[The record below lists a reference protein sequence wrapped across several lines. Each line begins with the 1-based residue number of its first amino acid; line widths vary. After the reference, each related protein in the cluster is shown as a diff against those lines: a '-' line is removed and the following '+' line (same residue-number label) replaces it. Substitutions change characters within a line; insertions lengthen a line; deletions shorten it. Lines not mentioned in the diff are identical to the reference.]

1 MSLPE
6 EYNGDIMEKSGQR
19 GIAILVLMVMVLAV
33 PEGAFAYSSGK
44 TGSSATGCGGG
55 SCHGSTNTVTP
66 TLTTGIP
73 NSGYTP
79 GAVYSLTIAGSGGVS
94 GTKGGF
100 NLDASSGI
108 FSNPGT
114 NTQIVGGEVTHSNSN
129 ARTWTVDWTAPS
141 SGAGDVTFLLAVN
154 FANGNGGASGD
165 SWGTDSWTISEFT
178 SSTPSLGLN
187 QPGSQRN
194 SVFTHSVFELNSGSP
209 TIILDN
215 GTRVSFS
222 SGTGGGQPVYTN
234 DDVVSLA
241 GNCALLDNYS
251 LRCTGPNNYGQLGL
265 GSFSQSNGTVD
276 FGNHQ
281 PAAISNGNNH
291 NCAILT
297 DGLVKC
303 WGRNNLGQLGDGSNS
318 NRNAPVSV
326 NLGTNTTAVAI
337 SAGTDYTC
345 AITNSGAIKCWGFN
359 GYGNLGDGTTNDS
372 NIPIEVNHSTG
383 MRAVAISTPGFGVC
397 ALFENGSIYCWGHSY
412 TSSTL
417 DGAVTDGSVHID
429 IPTGRTVEAIDGI
442 SSHMCAIL
450 DNGSINC
457 WGVNT
462 YGQWGDGTC
471 SSVIA
476 SSGCTG
482 ENSNTPVYTS
492 LSSGRTAIAISAGT
506 DSTCAILDDYSVQ
519 CWGRQAGEFNG
530 TTDDLLTPH
539 TMDFTSGT
547 DIAYSDQDM
556 DGDGV
561 VNILDT
567 HMAGDDDGDG
577 VSGASDPYPNN
588 PTRWMNCDSGN
599 WGRLTCSPAEPG
611 HFAITGDLYH
621 NPCQVGTYQPGSG
634 YDLCYDSSAGNYV
647 STTQATSQTQ
657 CSQGMYQEQLGQT
670 SCVNSAAGNYSNQ
683 NFGDAGSYNSSAF
696 NISANSALYNGTIH
710 STSDLQDLF
719 MMSVP
724 RDSGVS
730 VGLTSPSGADFD
742 LAIYDEN
749 LNLLNS
755 SYTTAY
761 DETSTNNTN
770 FSSDSMLYILVSPW
784 NGTGQYQLQVWLFSS
799 IDGTVVGDPNLS
811 IEVELGVTDYQCT
824 LGNFQPNTGQSAC
837 LDADPGFFVNT
848 TGSTTQSPCTPGS
861 FQSAPGQTYCIQAT
875 LGHYVDVYA
884 AIDQIA
890 ASPGHFVN
898 TTGAT
903 NQVACSIGTYQPGL
917 AQTTCLDADAGHF
930 VATTGSS
937 SQTECD
943 YGTYQPNTGQSSCI
957 DASAGYYVPNT
968 ASTNQTA
975 CQVGGYQP
983 STGQSHCLPA
993 DPGHFVNTIA
1003 ATSQTPCDIGSFQ
1016 PLFGSDRCNS
1026 ADPGYYVPSTGST
1039 NQTACDLGTFQPNS
1053 GASGCIESPSGHYV
1067 DTSAAISPTPCPS
1080 GTYNPSL
1087 GSSSSDDCMDAD
1099 SGYAVPDPGSSYQT
1113 PCTPG
1118 HYQPSSGQTYCIA
1131 ADAGH
1136 FVSSSGA
1143 ISQTPCS
1150 PGTYTANTSQS
1161 ACTVASPGHYVSAP
1175 GSTYQ
1180 EACSIG
1186 TYNSQSAS
1194 ISASDCL
1201 PAEAGYYVPMAGA
1214 ADQIPCSVGTYQPS
1228 IGQSTCILADPG
1240 HYVPETNY
1248 QSQLECQLGS
1258 FQQYSGSSSCTLAE
1272 PGNYVDSFASDTQKQ
1287 CPPTT
1292 YNPETGSDNRDD
1304 CMDVDP
1310 GHYASEWGTPEQIE
1324 CDLGTYQPNSAQST
1338 CLESDPGYFVSS
1350 PASTSQSAC
1359 PAGTYNPS
1367 QSSGSAADCMPA
1379 NPGYFVEKQASASQT
1394 ACSPGT
1400 YQELPGQLSC
1410 NNASPGY
1417 YVSTEGQPEQTPAP
1431 LDTYVTGSANTGY
1444 ENCPANH
1451 ITLQVGAINSED
1463 CYLDTDGDRIQD
1475 ASDPD
1480 DDNDGVI
1487 DGMDM
1492 CPLGLMGW
1500 SSSPGSDFDGDGCK
1514 DSEEDADDDNDG
1526 FPDESDALPLNQ
1538 AEWSDSDMDGIGD
1551 NADTDDDN
1559 DGLSDSDEDAEGTN
1573 PKDSDTDD
1581 DGFNDGVDTFPLNPK
1596 EWADS
1601 DGDGYGDN
1609 EDAFPNDASKHL
1621 EEDIL
1626 AKYGLVIALAVGMLV
1641 VGLGGWMVMR
1651 RKSDSEETTPALEQ
1665 THSVMVPQQEVATET
1680 PTQEPA
1686 IKPAPQIEPEMDTSQ
1701 FLEELELDLQRP
1713 NPPPDAKLNEQGQLV
1728 WIDDSGTVYSQNP
1741 DGSMMTF
1748 DVTSGDWKPLD

>member
-1 MSLPE
+1 
-6 EYNGDIMEKSGQR
+6 MEKPGQR
-19 GIAILVLMVMVLAV
+19 VIAILMLMVMVLAV

-44 TGSSATGCGGG
+44 TDSSTTGCGGG

-73 NSGYTP
+73 SSGYTP
-79 GAVYSLTIAGSGGVS
+79 GTVYSLTIGGSGGVS

-100 NLDASSGI
+100 NLDASSGT

-114 NTQIVGGEVTHSNSN
+114 NAQILSGEVTHSNSN
-129 ARTWTVDWTAPS
+129 SRTWTVDWTAPS
-141 SGAGDVTFLLAVN
+141 TGTGDITFLLAVN

-165 SWGTDSWTISEFT
+165 SWGTDSWTVSEFT
-178 SSTPSLGLN
+178 SSTPSLPFN
-187 QPGSQRN
+187 QPGSQRD

-209 TIILDN
+209 TIVLNN
-215 GTRVSFS
+215 GTRVTFS
-222 SGTGGGQPVYTN
+222 TGTGGGQPVYTN

-241 GNCALLDNYS
+241 GNCALLDNYT

-265 GSFSQSNGTVD
+265 GSFSVSNGTVD
-276 FGNHQ
+276 FGSHQ

-297 DGLVKC
+297 DGSVNC
-303 WGRNNLGQLGDGSNS
+303 WGRNNLGQLGDGTNS

-326 NLGTNTTAVAI
+326 NLGTNTTALAI
-337 SAGTDYTC
+337 SAGTDFTC
-345 AITNSGAIKCWGFN
+345 AITNSGAVKCWGFN
-359 GYGNLGDGTTNDS
+359 GYGNLGDGSTNDS
-372 NIPIEVNHSTG
+372 NTPVEVNHLTG
-383 MRAVAISTPGFGVC
+383 MRAVAISTPGYSVC
-397 ALFENGSIYCWGHSY
+397 ALFENGSIYCWGHTY
-412 TSSTL
+412 TASAL
-417 DGAVTDGSVHID
+417 NGPVANGSVQID
-429 IPTGRTVEAIDGI
+429 IPTGRTAEAIDGI
-442 SSHMCAIL
+442 SSHICAIL

-492 LSSGRTAIAISAGT
+492 LNSGRTAIAISAGT

-519 CWGRQAGEFNG
+519 CWGRQSGEFDG
-530 TTDDLLTPH
+530 TTDDLLVPH
-539 TMDFTSGT
+539 TMNFTSGT
-547 DIAYSDQDM
+547 QVAYSDQDM

-577 VSGASDPYPNN
+577 VSGADDPYPNN
-588 PTRWMNCDSGN
+588 PTRLMDCDPGY
-599 WGRLTCSPAEPG
+599 WGRLSCSPAEPG
-611 HFAITGDLYH
+611 HYAATGDLYH
-621 NPCQVGTYQPGSG
+621 RPCIVGTYQPSSG
-634 YDLCYDSSAGNYV
+634 YDLCYESSAGNYV
-647 STTQATSQTQ
+647 SVVQATSQTL
-657 CSQGMYQEQLGQT
+657 CSSGMFQEQVGQI

-696 NISANSALYNGTIH
+696 NISANSALYNGTIQ
-710 STSDLQDLF
+710 SNGDFQD
-719 MMSVP
+719 MYVMNVP

-742 LAIYDEN
+742 LAIYDES

-770 FSSDSMLYILVSPW
+770 FSSDSKLYILVSPW
-784 NGTGQYQLQVWLFSS
+784 NGTGQYQLQVWLFST
-799 IDGTVVGDPNLS
+799 IDGSVVGDPNMS

-824 LGNFQPNTGQSAC
+824 PGNYQPNTGQSSC
-837 LDADPGFFVNT
+837 IDASPGHFVDT
-848 TGSTTQSPCTPGS
+848 TGSTTQSPCTPGN

-875 LGHYVDVYA
+875 PGHYVDIYA
-884 AIDQIA
+884 APDQTA
-890 ASPGHFVN
+890 TSPGHYVN

-903 NQVACSIGTYQPGL
+903 GQEACAVGTYQPGI
-917 AQTTCLDADAGHF
+917 AQTACLDADAGHF
-930 VATTGSS
+930 VNTTGSA
-937 SQTECD
+937 SQTECY
-943 YGTYQPNTGQSSCI
+943 YGTYQPNTGQASCI
-957 DASAGYYVPNT
+957 EASAGYYVSIT
-968 ASTNQTA
+968 AATNQTA
-975 CQVGGYQP
+975 CQIGGYQP
-983 STGQSHCLPA
+983 STGQFSCLPA
-993 DPGHFVNTIA
+993 DPGHYVNTIA
-1003 ATSQTPCDIGSFQ
+1003 ATSQTPCDFGSFQ
-1016 PLFGSDRCNS
+1016 PLFGSDRCNT
-1026 ADPGYYVPSTGST
+1026 AAPGHYVPNTGSA

-1053 GASGCIESPSGHYV
+1053 GASACIDSPPGHFV
-1067 DTSAAISPTPCPS
+1067 NTSAATSPTPCSS

-1087 GSSSSDDCMDAD
+1087 GSSSADDCMDSD
-1099 SGYAVPDPGSSYQT
+1099 PGYTVPDPGSSYQT

-1118 HYQPSSGQTYCIA
+1118 HYQPASGQTSCLE
-1131 ADAGH
+1131 ADAGY

-1143 ISQTPCS
+1143 YSQTPCL

-1161 ACTVASPGHYVSAP
+1161 ACTQASPGHYVGAP

-1180 EACSIG
+1180 DACSIG
-1186 TYNSQSAS
+1186 TYNSQSGS

-1201 PAEAGYYVPMAGA
+1201 PADAGSYVPMAGA
-1214 ADQIPCSVGTYQPS
+1214 ANQIPCAEGTYQPS
-1228 IGQSTCILADPG
+1228 IGQSSCILADPG
-1240 HYVPETNY
+1240 HYVPGTNY
-1248 QSQLECQLGS
+1248 HTQIECQLGS

-1272 PGNYVDSFASDTQKQ
+1272 PGNYVDSIASDTQKQ

-1292 YNPETGSDNRDD
+1292 YNPASGSDDRDD
-1304 CMDVDP
+1304 CIDVDS

-1324 CDLGTYQPNSAQST
+1324 CTLGTYQPNSAQST
-1338 CLESDPGYFVSS
+1338 CLEADPGYFVSS

-1367 QSSGSAADCMPA
+1367 QSSGTAADCMPA
-1379 NPGYFVEKQASASQT
+1379 DPGYFVDKQASPAQT

-1400 YQELPGQLSC
+1400 YQDSPGQLSC
-1410 NNASPGY
+1410 NDASPGN
-1417 YVSTEGQPEQTPAP
+1417 YVSSEGQSEQTPAP
-1431 LDTYVTGSANTGY
+1431 LDSFVTGSASTGY
-1444 ENCPANH
+1444 EDCPENH
-1451 ITLQVGAINSED
+1451 ITLQEGAISRDD

-1480 DDNDGVI
+1480 DDNGGVN

-1500 SSSPGSDFDGDGCK
+1500 ASSIGSDFDGDGCK
-1514 DSEEDADDDNDG
+1514 DTEEDADDYNDG
-1526 FPDESDALPLNQ
+1526 FPDDNDALPLNQ
-1538 AEWSDSDMDGIGD
+1538 AEWADSDMDGIGD

-1559 DGLSDSDEDAEGTN
+1559 DGLSDSDEDAVGTD

-1581 DGFNDGVDTFPLNPK
+1581 DGFNDGIDTFPLNPT

-1609 EDAFPNDASKHL
+1609 EDAFPNDSSKYL
-1621 EEDIL
+1621 EEDIF

-1641 VGLGGWMVMR
+1641 MGLGGWMVMR
-1651 RKSDSEETTPALEQ
+1651 RRGDSESIPASEQ
-1665 THSVMVPQQEVATET
+1665 TQSVVIPQD
-1680 PTQEPA
+1680 EPPVEEPSIA
-1686 IKPAPQIEPEMDTSQ
+1686 PAPQFEPEMDTSQ
-1701 FLEELELDLQRP
+1701 FLEELESDLQRP

-1728 WIDDSGTVYSQNP
+1728 WIDDSGTVYAQNP
-1741 DGSMMTF
+1741 DGSILTF
-1748 DVTSGDWKPLD
+1748 DVSTGSWVPLE

>member
-1 MSLPE
+1 
-6 EYNGDIMEKSGQR
+6 MEKPGQR
-19 GIAILVLMVMVLAV
+19 VIAILMLMVMVLAV

-44 TGSSATGCGGG
+44 TDSSTTGCGGG

-73 NSGYTP
+73 SSGYTP
-79 GAVYSLTIAGSGGVS
+79 GTVYSLTIGGSGGVS

-100 NLDASSGI
+100 NLDASSGT

-114 NTQIVGGEVTHSNSN
+114 NAQILSGEVTHSNSN
-129 ARTWTVDWTAPS
+129 SRTWTVDWTAPS
-141 SGAGDVTFLLAVN
+141 TGTGDITFLLAVN

-165 SWGTDSWTISEFT
+165 SWGTDSWTVSEFT
-178 SSTPSLGLN
+178 SSTPSLPFN
-187 QPGSQRN
+187 QPGSQRD

-209 TIILDN
+209 TIVLNN
-215 GTRVSFS
+215 GTRVTFS
-222 SGTGGGQPVYTN
+222 TGTGGGQPVYTN

-241 GNCALLDNYS
+241 GNCALLDNYT

-265 GSFSQSNGTVD
+265 GSFSVSNGTVD
-276 FGNHQ
+276 FGSHQ

-297 DGLVKC
+297 DGSVNC
-303 WGRNNLGQLGDGSNS
+303 WGRNNLGQLGDGTNS

-326 NLGTNTTAVAI
+326 NLGTNTTALAI
-337 SAGTDYTC
+337 SAGTDFTC
-345 AITNSGAIKCWGFN
+345 AITNSGAVKCWGFN
-359 GYGNLGDGTTNDS
+359 GYGNLGDGSTNDS
-372 NIPIEVNHSTG
+372 NTPVEVNHLTG
-383 MRAVAISTPGFGVC
+383 MRAVAISTPGYSVC
-397 ALFENGSIYCWGHSY
+397 ALFENGSIYCWGHTY
-412 TSSTL
+412 TASAL
-417 DGAVTDGSVHID
+417 NGPVTNGSVQID
-429 IPTGRTVEAIDGI
+429 IPTGRTAEAIDGI
-442 SSHMCAIL
+442 SSHICAIL

-492 LSSGRTAIAISAGT
+492 LNSGRTAIAISAGT

-519 CWGRQAGEFNG
+519 CWGRQSGEFDG
-530 TTDDLLTPH
+530 TTDDLLVPH
-539 TMDFTSGT
+539 TMNFTSGT
-547 DIAYSDQDM
+547 QVAYSDQDM

-577 VSGASDPYPNN
+577 VSGADDPYPNN
-588 PTRWMNCDSGN
+588 PTRWMDCDPGY
-599 WGRLTCSPAEPG
+599 WGRLSCSPAEPG
-611 HFAITGDLYH
+611 HYAATGDLYH
-621 NPCQVGTYQPGSG
+621 RPCIVGTYQPSSG
-634 YDLCYDSSAGNYV
+634 YDLCYESSAGNYV
-647 STTQATSQTQ
+647 SVVQATSQTL
-657 CSQGMYQEQLGQT
+657 CSSGMFQEQVGQI

-696 NISANSALYNGTIH
+696 NISANSALYNGTIQ
-710 STSDLQDLF
+710 SNGDFQD
-719 MMSVP
+719 MYVMNVP

-742 LAIYDEN
+742 LAIYDES

-770 FSSDSMLYILVSPW
+770 FSSDSKLYILVSPW
-784 NGTGQYQLQVWLFSS
+784 NGTGQYQLQVWLFST
-799 IDGTVVGDPNLS
+799 IDGSVVGDPNMS

-824 LGNFQPNTGQSAC
+824 PGNYQPNTGQSSC
-837 LDADPGFFVNT
+837 IDASPGHFVDT
-848 TGSTTQSPCTPGS
+848 TGSTTQSPCTPGN

-875 LGHYVDVYA
+875 PGHYVDIYA
-884 AIDQIA
+884 APEQTA
-890 ASPGHFVN
+890 ASPGHYVN

-903 NQVACSIGTYQPGL
+903 GQEACAAGTYQPGI
-917 AQTTCLDADAGHF
+917 AQTACLDADAGHF
-930 VATTGSS
+930 VNTTGSA
-937 SQTECD
+937 SQTECY
-943 YGTYQPNTGQSSCI
+943 YGTYQPNTGQASCI
-957 DASAGYYVPNT
+957 EASAGYYVSIT
-968 ASTNQTA
+968 AATNQTA
-975 CQVGGYQP
+975 CQIGGYQP
-983 STGQSHCLPA
+983 STGQFSCLPA
-993 DPGHFVNTIA
+993 DPGHYVNTIA
-1003 ATSQTPCDIGSFQ
+1003 ATSQTPCDFGSFQ
-1016 PLFGSDRCNS
+1016 PLFGSDRCNA
-1026 ADPGYYVPSTGST
+1026 ADPGHYVPNTGSA

-1053 GASGCIESPSGHYV
+1053 GASACIDSPAGHFV
-1067 DTSAAISPTPCPS
+1067 NTSAATSPTPCSS
-1080 GTYNPSL
+1080 GTYNPSM
-1087 GSSSSDDCMDAD
+1087 GSSSADDCTDAD
-1099 SGYAVPDPGSSYQT
+1099 PGYAVPDPGSSYQT

-1118 HYQPSSGQTYCIA
+1118 HYQPASGQTSCLE
-1131 ADAGH
+1131 ADAGY

-1143 ISQTPCS
+1143 YSQTPCS

-1161 ACTVASPGHYVSAP
+1161 ACTQASPGHYVGAP

-1180 EACSIG
+1180 DACSIG
-1186 TYNSQSAS
+1186 TYNSQSGS

-1201 PAEAGYYVPMAGA
+1201 PADAGSYVPMAGA
-1214 ADQIPCSVGTYQPS
+1214 ANQIPCAEGTYQPS
-1228 IGQSTCILADPG
+1228 IGQSSCILADPG
-1240 HYVPETNY
+1240 HYVPGTNY
-1248 QSQLECQLGS
+1248 HTQIECQLGS

-1272 PGNYVDSFASDTQKQ
+1272 PGNYVDSIASDTQKQ

-1292 YNPETGSDNRDD
+1292 YNPASGSDDRDD
-1304 CMDVDP
+1304 CIDVDS

-1324 CDLGTYQPNSAQST
+1324 CTLGTYQPNSAQST
-1338 CLESDPGYFVSS
+1338 CLEADPGYFVSS

-1367 QSSGSAADCMPA
+1367 QSSGTAADCMPA
-1379 NPGYFVEKQASASQT
+1379 DPGYFVDKQASPAQT

-1400 YQELPGQLSC
+1400 YQDSPGQLSC
-1410 NNASPGY
+1410 NDASPGN
-1417 YVSTEGQPEQTPAP
+1417 YVSSEGQSAQTPAP
-1431 LDTYVTGSANTGY
+1431 LDSFVTGSASTGY
-1444 ENCPANH
+1444 EDCPENH
-1451 ITLQVGAINSED
+1451 ITLQEGAISRDD

-1480 DDNDGVI
+1480 DDNDGVN

-1500 SSSPGSDFDGDGCK
+1500 SSSIGSDFDGDGCK
-1514 DSEEDADDDNDG
+1514 DTEEDADDDNDG
-1526 FPDESDALPLNQ
+1526 FPDDNDALPLNQ
-1538 AEWSDSDMDGIGD
+1538 AEWADSDMDGIGD

-1559 DGLSDSDEDAEGTN
+1559 DGLSDSDEDAVGTD

-1581 DGFNDGVDTFPLNPK
+1581 DGFNDGIDTFPLNPT

-1609 EDAFPNDASKHL
+1609 EDAFPNDSSKYL
-1621 EEDIL
+1621 EEDIF

-1641 VGLGGWMVMR
+1641 MGLGGWMVMR
-1651 RKSDSEETTPALEQ
+1651 RRGDSESIPASEQ
-1665 THSVMVPQQEVATET
+1665 TQSVVIPQD
-1680 PTQEPA
+1680 EPPVEEPSIA
-1686 IKPAPQIEPEMDTSQ
+1686 PAPQFEPEMDTSQ
-1701 FLEELELDLQRP
+1701 FLEELESDLQRP

-1728 WIDDSGTVYSQNP
+1728 WIDDSGTVYAQNP
-1741 DGSMMTF
+1741 DGSILTF
-1748 DVTSGDWKPLD
+1748 DVSTGSWVPLE

>member
-1 MSLPE
+1 
-6 EYNGDIMEKSGQR
+6 MEKPGQR
-19 GIAILVLMVMVLAV
+19 VIAILMLMVMVLAV

-44 TGSSATGCGGG
+44 TDSSTTGCGGG

-73 NSGYTP
+73 SSGYTP
-79 GAVYSLTIAGSGGVS
+79 GTVYSLTIGGSGGVS

-100 NLDASSGI
+100 NLDASSGT

-114 NTQIVGGEVTHSNSN
+114 NAQILSGEVTHSNSN
-129 ARTWTVDWTAPS
+129 SRTWTVDWTAPS
-141 SGAGDVTFLLAVN
+141 TGTGDITFLLAVN

-165 SWGTDSWTISEFT
+165 SWGTDSWTVSEFT
-178 SSTPSLGLN
+178 SSTPSLPFN
-187 QPGSQRN
+187 QPGSQRD

-209 TIILDN
+209 TIVLNN
-215 GTRVSFS
+215 GTRVTFS
-222 SGTGGGQPVYTN
+222 TGTGGGQPVYTN

-241 GNCALLDNYS
+241 GNCALLDNYT

-265 GSFSQSNGTVD
+265 GSFSVSNGTVD
-276 FGNHQ
+276 FGSHQ

-297 DGLVKC
+297 DGSVNC
-303 WGRNNLGQLGDGSNS
+303 WGRNNLGQLGDGTNS

-326 NLGTNTTAVAI
+326 NLGTNTTALAI
-337 SAGTDYTC
+337 SAGTDFTC
-345 AITNSGAIKCWGFN
+345 AITNSGAVKCWGFN
-359 GYGNLGDGTTNDS
+359 GYGNLGDGSTNDS
-372 NIPIEVNHSTG
+372 NTPVEVNHLTG
-383 MRAVAISTPGFGVC
+383 MRAVAISTPGYSVC
-397 ALFENGSIYCWGHSY
+397 ALFENGSIYCWGHTY
-412 TSSTL
+412 TASAL
-417 DGAVTDGSVHID
+417 NGPVTNGSVQID
-429 IPTGRTVEAIDGI
+429 IPTGRTAEAIDGI
-442 SSHMCAIL
+442 SSHICAIL

-492 LSSGRTAIAISAGT
+492 LNSGRTAIAISAGT

-519 CWGRQAGEFNG
+519 CWGRQSGEFDG
-530 TTDDLLTPH
+530 TTDDLLVPH
-539 TMDFTSGT
+539 TMNFTSGT
-547 DIAYSDQDM
+547 QVAYSDQDM

-567 HMAGDDDGDG
+567 HMAGVDDGDG
-577 VSGASDPYPNN
+577 VPGADDPYPNN
-588 PTRWMNCDSGN
+588 PTRWMDCDPGY
-599 WGRLTCSPAEPG
+599 WGRLSCSPAEPG
-611 HFAITGDLYH
+611 HYAATGDLYH
-621 NPCQVGTYQPGSG
+621 RPCIVGTYQPSSG
-634 YDLCYDSSAGNYV
+634 YDLCYESSAGNYV
-647 STTQATSQTQ
+647 SVVQATSQTL
-657 CSQGMYQEQLGQT
+657 CSSGMFQEQVGQI

-696 NISANSALYNGTIH
+696 NISANSALYNGTIQ
-710 STSDLQDLF
+710 SNGDFQD
-719 MMSVP
+719 MYVMNVP

-742 LAIYDEN
+742 LAIYDES

-770 FSSDSMLYILVSPW
+770 FSSDSKLYILVSPW
-784 NGTGQYQLQVWLFSS
+784 NGTGQYQLQVWLFST
-799 IDGTVVGDPNLS
+799 IDGSVVGDPNMS

-824 LGNFQPNTGQSAC
+824 PGNYQPNTGQSSC
-837 LDADPGFFVNT
+837 IDASPGHFVDT
-848 TGSTTQSPCTPGS
+848 TGSTTQSPCTPGN

-875 LGHYVDVYA
+875 PGHYVDIYA
-884 AIDQIA
+884 APEQTA
-890 ASPGHFVN
+890 ASPGHYVN

-903 NQVACSIGTYQPGL
+903 GQEACAAGTYQPGI
-917 AQTTCLDADAGHF
+917 AQTACLDADAGHF
-930 VATTGSS
+930 VNTTGSA
-937 SQTECD
+937 SQTECY
-943 YGTYQPNTGQSSCI
+943 YGTYQPNTGQASCI
-957 DASAGYYVPNT
+957 DASAGYYVSIT
-968 ASTNQTA
+968 AATNQTA
-975 CQVGGYQP
+975 CQIGGYQP
-983 STGQSHCLPA
+983 STGQFSCLPA
-993 DPGHFVNTIA
+993 DPGHYVNTIA
-1003 ATSQTPCDIGSFQ
+1003 ATSQTPCDFGSFQ
-1016 PLFGSDRCNS
+1016 PLFGSDRCNA
-1026 ADPGYYVPSTGST
+1026 ADPGHYVPNTGSA

-1053 GASGCIESPSGHYV
+1053 GASACIDSPAGHFV
-1067 DTSAAISPTPCPS
+1067 NTSAATSPTPCSS
-1080 GTYNPSL
+1080 GTYNPSM
-1087 GSSSSDDCMDAD
+1087 GSSSADDCTDAD
-1099 SGYAVPDPGSSYQT
+1099 PGYAVPDPGSSYQT

-1118 HYQPSSGQTYCIA
+1118 HYQPASGQTSCLE
-1131 ADAGH
+1131 ADAGY

-1143 ISQTPCS
+1143 YSQTPCS

-1161 ACTVASPGHYVSAP
+1161 ACTQASPGHYVGAP

-1180 EACSIG
+1180 DACSIG
-1186 TYNSQSAS
+1186 TYNSQSGS

-1201 PAEAGYYVPMAGA
+1201 PADAGSYVPMAGA
-1214 ADQIPCSVGTYQPS
+1214 ANQIPCAEGTYQPS
-1228 IGQSTCILADPG
+1228 IGQSSCILADPG
-1240 HYVPETNY
+1240 HYVPGTNY
-1248 QSQLECQLGS
+1248 HTQIECQLGS

-1272 PGNYVDSFASDTQKQ
+1272 PGNYVDSIASDTQKQ

-1292 YNPETGSDNRDD
+1292 YNPASGSDDRDD
-1304 CMDVDP
+1304 CIDVDS

-1324 CDLGTYQPNSAQST
+1324 CTLGTYQPNSAQST
-1338 CLESDPGYFVSS
+1338 CLEADPGYFVSS

-1367 QSSGSAADCMPA
+1367 QSSGTAADCMPA
-1379 NPGYFVEKQASASQT
+1379 DPGYFVDKQASPAQT

-1400 YQELPGQLSC
+1400 YQDSPGQLSC
-1410 NNASPGY
+1410 NDASPGN
-1417 YVSTEGQPEQTPAP
+1417 YVSSEGQSEQTPAP
-1431 LDTYVTGSANTGY
+1431 LDSFVTGSASTGY
-1444 ENCPANH
+1444 EDCPENH
-1451 ITLQVGAINSED
+1451 ITLQEGAISRDD

-1480 DDNDGVI
+1480 DDNDGVN

-1500 SSSPGSDFDGDGCK
+1500 SSSIGSDFDGDGCK
-1514 DSEEDADDDNDG
+1514 DTEEDADDDNDG
-1526 FPDESDALPLNQ
+1526 FPDDNDALPLNQ
-1538 AEWSDSDMDGIGD
+1538 AEWADSDMDGIGD

-1559 DGLSDSDEDAEGTN
+1559 DGLSDSDEDAVGTD

-1581 DGFNDGVDTFPLNPK
+1581 DGFNDGIDTFPLNPT

-1609 EDAFPNDASKHL
+1609 EDAFPNDSSKYL
-1621 EEDIL
+1621 EEDIF

-1641 VGLGGWMVMR
+1641 MGLGGWMVMR
-1651 RKSDSEETTPALEQ
+1651 RRGDSESIPASEQ
-1665 THSVMVPQQEVATET
+1665 TQSVVIPQD
-1680 PTQEPA
+1680 EPPVEEPSIA
-1686 IKPAPQIEPEMDTSQ
+1686 PAPQFEPEMDTSQ
-1701 FLEELELDLQRP
+1701 FLEELESDLQRP

-1728 WIDDSGTVYSQNP
+1728 WIDDSGTVYAQNP
-1741 DGSMMTF
+1741 DGSILTF
-1748 DVTSGDWKPLD
+1748 DVSTGSWVPLE

>member
-1 MSLPE
+1 
-6 EYNGDIMEKSGQR
+6 MEKPGQR
-19 GIAILVLMVMVLAV
+19 VIAILMLMVMVLAV

-44 TGSSATGCGGG
+44 TGSSSTGCGGG

-66 TLTTGIP
+66 TLSTGIP
-73 NSGYTP
+73 SSGYTP
-79 GAVYSLTIAGSGGVS
+79 GAVYSLTMGGTGGVS
-94 GTKGGF
+94 GSNGGF
-100 NLDASSGI
+100 NLDATSGT
-108 FSNPGT
+108 FSNAGT
-114 NTQIVGGEVTHSNSN
+114 NAQIVSGEATHSNSN
-129 ARTWTVDWTAPS
+129 SRSWTVDWTAPA
-141 SGAGDVTFLLAVN
+141 SGSGDVTFLLAVN
-154 FANGNGGASGD
+154 FANGQNGASGD
-165 SWGTDSWTISEFT
+165 SWGTDSWTVSEFT
-178 SSTPSLGLN
+178 SSTPSLPFN
-187 QPGSQRN
+187 QPGSQRD

-209 TIILDN
+209 TIVLDN
-215 GTRVSFS
+215 GTRVTFS
-222 SGTGGGQPVYTN
+222 TGTGGGLPVYTN

-241 GNCALLDNYS
+241 GNCALLDNYT

-265 GSFSQSNGTVD
+265 GSFSVSNGTVD
-276 FGNHQ
+276 FGSHQ

-297 DGLVKC
+297 DGSVNC
-303 WGRNNLGQLGDGSNS
+303 WGRNNLGQLGDGTNS

-326 NLGTNTTAVAI
+326 NLGTNTTALAI
-337 SAGTDYTC
+337 SAGTDFTC
-345 AITNSGAIKCWGFN
+345 AITNSGAVKCWGFN

-372 NIPIEVNHSTG
+372 NTPVEVSHLTG
-383 MRAVAISTPGFGVC
+383 MRAVAISTPGYSVC
-397 ALFENGSIYCWGHSY
+397 ALFENGSIYCWGQTY
-412 TSSTL
+412 TVSAL
-417 DGAVTDGSVHID
+417 NGPVTNGSVQID

-442 SSHMCAIL
+442 SSHICAIL

-519 CWGRQAGEFNG
+519 CWGRQSGEFDG
-530 TTDDLLTPH
+530 TTDDLLVPH
-539 TMDFTSGT
+539 TMNFTSGAQ
-547 DIAYSDQDM
+547 IAYSDQDM

-567 HMAGDDDGDG
+567 HMAGDEDGDG
-577 VSGASDPYPNN
+577 VSGADDPYPNN
-588 PTRWMNCDSGN
+588 PTRWMDCDPGY
-599 WGRLTCSPAEPG
+599 WGRLSCSPAEPG
-611 HFAITGDLYH
+611 HYATTGDLYH
-621 NPCQVGTYQPGSG
+621 RPCIVGTYQPSSG
-634 YDLCYDSSAGNYV
+634 YDLCYESSAGNYV
-647 STTQATSQTQ
+647 SGVQATSQTL
-657 CSQGMYQEQLGQT
+657 CSSGMFQEQVGQT

-696 NISANSALYNGTIH
+696 NISANSALYNGTIQ
-710 STSDLQDLF
+710 SSGDFQD
-719 MMSVP
+719 MYVMNVP

-742 LAIYDEN
+742 LAIYNES

-770 FSSDSMLYILVSPW
+770 FSSDSKLYILVSPW
-784 NGTGQYQLQVWLFSS
+784 NGTGQYQLQVWLFSTV
-799 IDGTVVGDPNLS
+799 DGSVVGDPNMN
-811 IEVELGVTDYQCT
+811 IEVEIGVTEYQCT
-824 LGNFQPNTGQSAC
+824 PGNYQPNTGQSSC
-837 LDADPGFFVNT
+837 IDASPGHFVNT
-848 TGSTTQSPCTPGS
+848 TGSTTQSPCTPGN

-875 LGHYVDVYA
+875 PGHYVDIYA
-884 AIDQIA
+884 APDQTA
-890 ASPGHFVN
+890 ASPGHYVN

-903 NQVACSIGTYQPGL
+903 GQEACAVGTYQPGI
-917 AQTTCLDADAGHF
+917 AQTACLDADAGHF
-930 VATTGSS
+930 VNTTGSA
-937 SQTECD
+937 SQTECY
-943 YGTYQPNTGQSSCI
+943 YGTYQPNTGQASCI
-957 DASAGYYVPNT
+957 EASAGYYVSIT
-968 ASTNQTA
+968 AAINQTA
-975 CQVGGYQP
+975 CQIGGYQP
-983 STGQSHCLPA
+983 STGQFSCLPA
-993 DPGHFVNTIA
+993 DPGHYVNTIA
-1003 ATSQTPCDIGSFQ
+1003 ATSQTPCDFGSFQ
-1016 PLFGSDRCNS
+1016 PLFGSDRCNT
-1026 ADPGYYVPSTGST
+1026 ADPGHYVPNTGSA

-1053 GASGCIESPSGHYV
+1053 GASACIDSPPGHFV
-1067 DTSAAISPTPCPS
+1067 NTSAATSPTPCSS

-1087 GSSSSDDCMDAD
+1087 GSSSADDCMDSD
-1099 SGYAVPDPGSSYQT
+1099 PGYSVPDPGSSYQT

-1118 HYQPSSGQTYCIA
+1118 HYQPASGQASCLE
-1131 ADAGH
+1131 ADAGY

-1143 ISQTPCS
+1143 YSQTPCS

-1161 ACTVASPGHYVSAP
+1161 ACTQASPGHYVGAP

-1186 TYNSQSAS
+1186 TYNSQSGS

-1201 PAEAGYYVPMAGA
+1201 PADAGSYVPMAGA
-1214 ADQIPCSVGTYQPS
+1214 ANQIPCAEGTYQPS
-1228 IGQSTCILADPG
+1228 IGQSSCILADPG
-1240 HYVPETNY
+1240 HYVPGTNY
-1248 QSQLECQLGS
+1248 QTQIECQLGS

-1272 PGNYVDSFASDTQKQ
+1272 PGNYVDSIASDTQKQ

-1292 YNPETGSDNRDD
+1292 YNPASGSDDRDD
-1304 CMDVDP
+1304 CIDVDS

-1324 CDLGTYQPNSAQST
+1324 CTLGTYQPNSAQST
-1338 CLESDPGYFVSS
+1338 CLEADPGYFVSS

-1367 QSSGSAADCMPA
+1367 QSSGTAADCMPA
-1379 NPGYFVEKQASASQT
+1379 DPGYFVDKQASPAQT

-1400 YQELPGQLSC
+1400 YQDSPGQLSC
-1410 NNASPGY
+1410 NDASPGN
-1417 YVSTEGQPEQTPAP
+1417 YVSSEGQSEQTPAP
-1431 LDTYVTGSANTGY
+1431 LDSFVTGSASTGY
-1444 ENCPANH
+1444 EDCPENH
-1451 ITLQVGAINSED
+1451 ITLQEGAISRDD

-1480 DDNDGVI
+1480 DDNDGVN

-1500 SSSPGSDFDGDGCK
+1500 SSSIGSDFDGDGCK
-1514 DSEEDADDDNDG
+1514 DTEEDADDDNDG
-1526 FPDESDALPLNQ
+1526 FPDDNDALPLNQ
-1538 AEWSDSDMDGIGD
+1538 AEWADSDMDGIGD

-1559 DGLSDSDEDAEGTN
+1559 DGLSDSDEDAVGTD

-1581 DGFNDGVDTFPLNPK
+1581 DGFNDGIDTFPLNPT

-1609 EDAFPNDASKHL
+1609 EDAFPNDSSKYL
-1621 EEDIL
+1621 EEDIF

-1641 VGLGGWMVMR
+1641 MGLGGWMVMR
-1651 RKSDSEETTPALEQ
+1651 RRGDSESIPASEQ
-1665 THSVMVPQQEVATET
+1665 TQSVVIPQDEAPVE
-1680 PTQEPA
+1680 EPSIA
-1686 IKPAPQIEPEMDTSQ
+1686 PAPQFEPEMDTSQ
-1701 FLEELELDLQRP
+1701 FLEELESDLQRP

-1728 WIDDSGTVYSQNP
+1728 WIDDSGTVYAQNP
-1741 DGSMMTF
+1741 DGSILTF
-1748 DVTSGDWKPLD
+1748 DVSTGSWVPLE

>member
-1 MSLPE
+1 
-6 EYNGDIMEKSGQR
+6 MEKPGQR
-19 GIAILVLMVMVLAV
+19 VIAILMLMVMVLAV

-44 TGSSATGCGGG
+44 TDSSTTGCGGG

-73 NSGYTP
+73 SSGYTP
-79 GAVYSLTIAGSGGVS
+79 GTVYSLTIGGSGGVS

-100 NLDASSGI
+100 NLDASSGT

-114 NTQIVGGEVTHSNSN
+114 NAQILSGEVTHSNSN
-129 ARTWTVDWTAPS
+129 SRTWTVDWTAPS
-141 SGAGDVTFLLAVN
+141 TGTGDITFLLAVN

-165 SWGTDSWTISEFT
+165 SWGTDSWTVSEFT
-178 SSTPSLGLN
+178 SSTPSLPFN
-187 QPGSQRN
+187 QPGSQRD

-209 TIILDN
+209 TIVLNN
-215 GTRVSFS
+215 GTRVTFS
-222 SGTGGGQPVYTN
+222 TGTGGGQPVYTN

-241 GNCALLDNYS
+241 GNCALLDNYT

-265 GSFSQSNGTVD
+265 GSFSVSNGTVD
-276 FGNHQ
+276 FGSHQ

-297 DGLVKC
+297 DG
-303 WGRNNLGQLGDGSNS
+303 
-318 NRNAPVSV
+318 SV
-326 NLGTNTTAVAI
+326 
-337 SAGTDYTC
+337 
-345 AITNSGAIKCWGFN
+345 
-359 GYGNLGDGTTNDS
+359 
-372 NIPIEVNHSTG
+372 
-383 MRAVAISTPGFGVC
+383 
-397 ALFENGSIYCWGHSY
+397 
-412 TSSTL
+412 
-417 DGAVTDGSVHID
+417 
-429 IPTGRTVEAIDGI
+429 
-442 SSHMCAIL
+442 
-450 DNGSINC
+450 NC

-519 CWGRQAGEFNG
+519 CWGRQSGEFDG
-530 TTDDLLTPH
+530 TTDDLLVPH
-539 TMDFTSGT
+539 TMNFTSGAQ
-547 DIAYSDQDM
+547 IAYSDQDM

-567 HMAGDDDGDG
+567 HMAGDEDGDG
-577 VSGASDPYPNN
+577 VSGADDPYPNN
-588 PTRWMNCDSGN
+588 PTRWMDCDPGY
-599 WGRLTCSPAEPG
+599 WGRLSCSPAEPG
-611 HFAITGDLYH
+611 HYAATGDLYH
-621 NPCQVGTYQPGSG
+621 RPCIVGTYQPSSG
-634 YDLCYDSSAGNYV
+634 YDLCYESSAGNYV
-647 STTQATSQTQ
+647 SVVQATSQTL
-657 CSQGMYQEQLGQT
+657 CSSGMFQEQVGQI

-696 NISANSALYNGTIH
+696 NISANSALYNGTIQ
-710 STSDLQDLF
+710 SNGDFQD
-719 MMSVP
+719 MYVMNVP

-742 LAIYDEN
+742 LAIYDES

-770 FSSDSMLYILVSPW
+770 FSSDSKLYILVSPW
-784 NGTGQYQLQVWLFSS
+784 NGTGQYQLQVWLFST
-799 IDGTVVGDPNLS
+799 IDGSVVGDPNMS

-824 LGNFQPNTGQSAC
+824 PGNYQPNTGQSSC
-837 LDADPGFFVNT
+837 IDASPGHFVDT
-848 TGSTTQSPCTPGS
+848 TGSTTQSPCTPGN

-875 LGHYVDVYA
+875 PGHYVDIYA
-884 AIDQIA
+884 APEQTA
-890 ASPGHFVN
+890 ASPGHYVN

-903 NQVACSIGTYQPGL
+903 GQEACAAGTYQPGI
-917 AQTTCLDADAGHF
+917 AQTACLDADAGHF
-930 VATTGSS
+930 VNTTGSA
-937 SQTECD
+937 SQTECY
-943 YGTYQPNTGQSSCI
+943 YGTYQPNTGQASCI
-957 DASAGYYVPNT
+957 EASAGYYVSIT
-968 ASTNQTA
+968 AATNQTA
-975 CQVGGYQP
+975 CQIGGYQP
-983 STGQSHCLPA
+983 STGQFSCLPA
-993 DPGHFVNTIA
+993 DPGHYVNTIA
-1003 ATSQTPCDIGSFQ
+1003 ATSQTPCDFGSFQ
-1016 PLFGSDRCNS
+1016 PLFGSDRCNA
-1026 ADPGYYVPSTGST
+1026 ADPGHYVPNTGSA

-1053 GASGCIESPSGHYV
+1053 GASACIDSPAGHFV
-1067 DTSAAISPTPCPS
+1067 NTSAATSPTPCSS
-1080 GTYNPSL
+1080 GTYNPSM
-1087 GSSSSDDCMDAD
+1087 GSSSADDCTDAD
-1099 SGYAVPDPGSSYQT
+1099 PGYAVPDPGSSYQT

-1118 HYQPSSGQTYCIA
+1118 HYQPASGQTSCLE
-1131 ADAGH
+1131 ADAGY

-1143 ISQTPCS
+1143 YSQTPCS

-1161 ACTVASPGHYVSAP
+1161 ACTQASPGHYVGAP

-1180 EACSIG
+1180 DACSIG
-1186 TYNSQSAS
+1186 TYNSQSGS

-1201 PAEAGYYVPMAGA
+1201 PADAGSYVPMAGA
-1214 ADQIPCSVGTYQPS
+1214 ANQIPCAEGTYQPS
-1228 IGQSTCILADPG
+1228 IGQSSCILADPG
-1240 HYVPETNY
+1240 HYVPGTNY
-1248 QSQLECQLGS
+1248 HTQIECQLGS

-1272 PGNYVDSFASDTQKQ
+1272 PGNYVDSIASDTQKQ

-1292 YNPETGSDNRDD
+1292 YNPASGSDDRDD
-1304 CMDVDP
+1304 CIDVDS

-1324 CDLGTYQPNSAQST
+1324 CTLGTYQPNSAQST
-1338 CLESDPGYFVSS
+1338 CLEADPGYFVSS

-1367 QSSGSAADCMPA
+1367 QSSGTAADCMPA
-1379 NPGYFVEKQASASQT
+1379 DPGYFVDKQASPAQT

-1400 YQELPGQLSC
+1400 YQDSPGQLSC
-1410 NNASPGY
+1410 NDASPGN
-1417 YVSTEGQPEQTPAP
+1417 YVSSEGQSAQTPAP
-1431 LDTYVTGSANTGY
+1431 LDSFVTGSASTGY
-1444 ENCPANH
+1444 EDCPENH
-1451 ITLQVGAINSED
+1451 ITLQEGAISRDD

-1480 DDNDGVI
+1480 DDNDGVN

-1500 SSSPGSDFDGDGCK
+1500 SSSIGSDFDGDGCK
-1514 DSEEDADDDNDG
+1514 DTEEDADDDNDG
-1526 FPDESDALPLNQ
+1526 FPDDNDALPLNQ
-1538 AEWSDSDMDGIGD
+1538 AEWADSDMDGIGD

-1559 DGLSDSDEDAEGTN
+1559 DGLSDSDEDAVGTD

-1581 DGFNDGVDTFPLNPK
+1581 DGFNDGIDTFPLNPT

-1609 EDAFPNDASKHL
+1609 EDAFPNDSSKYL
-1621 EEDIL
+1621 EEDIF

-1641 VGLGGWMVMR
+1641 MGLGGWMVMR
-1651 RKSDSEETTPALEQ
+1651 RRGDSESIPASEQ
-1665 THSVMVPQQEVATET
+1665 TQSVVIPQD
-1680 PTQEPA
+1680 EPPVEEPSIA
-1686 IKPAPQIEPEMDTSQ
+1686 PAPQFEPEMDTSQ
-1701 FLEELELDLQRP
+1701 FLEELESDLQRP

-1728 WIDDSGTVYSQNP
+1728 WIDDSGTVYAQNP
-1741 DGSMMTF
+1741 DGSILTF
-1748 DVTSGDWKPLD
+1748 DVSTGSWVPLE

>member
-1 MSLPE
+1 
-6 EYNGDIMEKSGQR
+6 MEKPGQR
-19 GIAILVLMVMVLAV
+19 VIAILMLMVMVLAV

-44 TGSSATGCGGG
+44 TDSSTTGCGGG

-73 NSGYTP
+73 SSGYTP
-79 GAVYSLTIAGSGGVS
+79 GTVYSLTIGGSGGVS

-100 NLDASSGI
+100 NLDASSGT

-114 NTQIVGGEVTHSNSN
+114 NAQILSGEVTHSNSN
-129 ARTWTVDWTAPS
+129 SRTWTVDWTAPS
-141 SGAGDVTFLLAVN
+141 TGTGDITFLLAVN

-165 SWGTDSWTISEFT
+165 SWGTDSWTVSEFT
-178 SSTPSLGLN
+178 SSTPSLPFN
-187 QPGSQRN
+187 QPGSQRD

-209 TIILDN
+209 TIVLNN
-215 GTRVSFS
+215 GTRVTFS
-222 SGTGGGQPVYTN
+222 TGTGGGQPVYTN

-241 GNCALLDNYS
+241 GNCALLDNYT

-265 GSFSQSNGTVD
+265 GSFSVSNGTVD
-276 FGNHQ
+276 FGSHQ

-297 DGLVKC
+297 DGSVNC
-303 WGRNNLGQLGDGSNS
+303 WGRNNLGQLGDGTNS

-326 NLGTNTTAVAI
+326 NLGTNTTALAI
-337 SAGTDYTC
+337 SAGTDFTC
-345 AITNSGAIKCWGFN
+345 AITNSGAVKCWGFN
-359 GYGNLGDGTTNDS
+359 GYGNLGDGSTNDS
-372 NIPIEVNHSTG
+372 NTPVEVNHLTG
-383 MRAVAISTPGFGVC
+383 MRAVAISTPGYSVC
-397 ALFENGSIYCWGHSY
+397 ALFENGSIYCWGHTY
-412 TSSTL
+412 TASAL
-417 DGAVTDGSVHID
+417 NGPVTNGSVQID
-429 IPTGRTVEAIDGI
+429 IPTGRTAEAIDGI
-442 SSHMCAIL
+442 SSHICAIL

-492 LSSGRTAIAISAGT
+492 LNSGRTAIAISAGT

-519 CWGRQAGEFNG
+519 CWGRQSGEFDG
-530 TTDDLLTPH
+530 TTDDLLVPH
-539 TMDFTSGT
+539 TMNFTSGT
-547 DIAYSDQDM
+547 QVAYSDQDM

-577 VSGASDPYPNN
+577 VSGADDPYPNN
-588 PTRWMNCDSGN
+588 PTRWMDCDPGY
-599 WGRLTCSPAEPG
+599 WGRLSCSPAEPG
-611 HFAITGDLYH
+611 HYAATGDLYH
-621 NPCQVGTYQPGSG
+621 RPCIVGTYQPSSG
-634 YDLCYDSSAGNYV
+634 YDLCYESSAGNYV
-647 STTQATSQTQ
+647 SVVQATSQTL
-657 CSQGMYQEQLGQT
+657 CSSGMFQEQVGQI

-696 NISANSALYNGTIH
+696 NISANSALYNGTIQ
-710 STSDLQDLF
+710 SNGDFQD
-719 MMSVP
+719 MYVMNVP

-742 LAIYDEN
+742 LAIYDES

-770 FSSDSMLYILVSPW
+770 FSSDSKLYILVSPW
-784 NGTGQYQLQVWLFSS
+784 NGTGQYQLQVWLFST
-799 IDGTVVGDPNLS
+799 IDGSVVGDPNMS

-824 LGNFQPNTGQSAC
+824 PGNYQPNTGQSSC
-837 LDADPGFFVNT
+837 IDASPGHFVDT
-848 TGSTTQSPCTPGS
+848 TGSTTQSPCTPGN

-875 LGHYVDVYA
+875 PGHYVDIYA
-884 AIDQIA
+884 APEQTA
-890 ASPGHFVN
+890 ASPGHYVN

-903 NQVACSIGTYQPGL
+903 GQEACAAGTYQPGI
-917 AQTTCLDADAGHF
+917 AQTACLDADAGHF
-930 VATTGSS
+930 VNTTGSA
-937 SQTECD
+937 SQTECY
-943 YGTYQPNTGQSSCI
+943 YGTYQPNTGQASCI
-957 DASAGYYVPNT
+957 DASAGYYVSIT
-968 ASTNQTA
+968 AATNQTA
-975 CQVGGYQP
+975 CQIGGYQP
-983 STGQSHCLPA
+983 STGQFSCLPA
-993 DPGHFVNTIA
+993 DPGHYVNTIA
-1003 ATSQTPCDIGSFQ
+1003 ATSQTPCDFGSFQ
-1016 PLFGSDRCNS
+1016 PLFGSDRCNA
-1026 ADPGYYVPSTGST
+1026 ADPGHYVPNTGSA

-1053 GASGCIESPSGHYV
+1053 GASACIDSPAGHFV
-1067 DTSAAISPTPCPS
+1067 NTSAATSPTPCSS
-1080 GTYNPSL
+1080 GTYNPSM
-1087 GSSSSDDCMDAD
+1087 GSSSADDCTDAD
-1099 SGYAVPDPGSSYQT
+1099 PGYAVPDPGSSYQT

-1118 HYQPSSGQTYCIA
+1118 HYQPASGQTSCLE
-1131 ADAGH
+1131 ADAGY

-1143 ISQTPCS
+1143 YSQTPCS

-1161 ACTVASPGHYVSAP
+1161 ACTQASPGHYVGAP

-1180 EACSIG
+1180 DACSIG
-1186 TYNSQSAS
+1186 TYNSQSGS

-1201 PAEAGYYVPMAGA
+1201 PADAGSYVPMAGA
-1214 ADQIPCSVGTYQPS
+1214 ANQIPCAEGTYQPS
-1228 IGQSTCILADPG
+1228 IGQSSCILADPG
-1240 HYVPETNY
+1240 HYVPGTNY
-1248 QSQLECQLGS
+1248 QTQIECQLGS

-1272 PGNYVDSFASDTQKQ
+1272 PGNYVDSIASDTQKQ

-1292 YNPETGSDNRDD
+1292 YNPASGSDDRDD
-1304 CMDVDP
+1304 CIDVDS

-1324 CDLGTYQPNSAQST
+1324 CTLGTYQPNSAQST
-1338 CLESDPGYFVSS
+1338 CLEADPGYFVSS

-1367 QSSGSAADCMPA
+1367 QSSGTAADCMPA
-1379 NPGYFVEKQASASQT
+1379 DPGYFVDKQASPAQT

-1400 YQELPGQLSC
+1400 YQDSPGQLSC
-1410 NNASPGY
+1410 NDASPGN
-1417 YVSTEGQPEQTPAP
+1417 YVSSEGQSAQTPAP
-1431 LDTYVTGSANTGY
+1431 LDSFVTGSASTGY
-1444 ENCPANH
+1444 EDCPENH
-1451 ITLQVGAINSED
+1451 ITLQEGAISRDD

-1480 DDNDGVI
+1480 DDNDGVN

-1500 SSSPGSDFDGDGCK
+1500 SSSIGSDFDGDGCK
-1514 DSEEDADDDNDG
+1514 DTEEDADDDNDG
-1526 FPDESDALPLNQ
+1526 FPDDNDALPLNQ
-1538 AEWSDSDMDGIGD
+1538 AEWADSDMDGIGD

-1559 DGLSDSDEDAEGTN
+1559 DGLSDSDEDAVGTD

-1581 DGFNDGVDTFPLNPK
+1581 DGFNDGIDTFPLNPT

-1609 EDAFPNDASKHL
+1609 EDAFPNDSSKYL
-1621 EEDIL
+1621 EEDIF

-1641 VGLGGWMVMR
+1641 MGLGGWMVMR
-1651 RKSDSEETTPALEQ
+1651 RRGDSESIPASEQ
-1665 THSVMVPQQEVATET
+1665 TQSVVIPQD
-1680 PTQEPA
+1680 EPPVEEPSIA
-1686 IKPAPQIEPEMDTSQ
+1686 PAPQFEPEMDTSQ
-1701 FLEELELDLQRP
+1701 FLEELESDLQRP

-1728 WIDDSGTVYSQNP
+1728 WIDDSGTVYAQNP
-1741 DGSMMTF
+1741 DGSILTF
-1748 DVTSGDWKPLD
+1748 DVSTGSWVPLE

>member
-1 MSLPE
+1 
-6 EYNGDIMEKSGQR
+6 MEKPGQR
-19 GIAILVLMVMVLAV
+19 VIAILMLMVMVLAV

-44 TGSSATGCGGG
+44 TDSSTTGCGGG

-73 NSGYTP
+73 SSGYTP
-79 GAVYSLTIAGSGGVS
+79 GTVYSLTIGGSGGVS

-100 NLDASSGI
+100 NLDASSGT

-114 NTQIVGGEVTHSNSN
+114 NAQILSGEVTHSNSN
-129 ARTWTVDWTAPS
+129 SRTWTVDWTAPS
-141 SGAGDVTFLLAVN
+141 TGTGDITFLLAVN

-165 SWGTDSWTISEFT
+165 SWGTDSWTVSEFT
-178 SSTPSLGLN
+178 SSTPSLPFN
-187 QPGSQRN
+187 QPGSQRD

-209 TIILDN
+209 TIVLNN
-215 GTRVSFS
+215 GTRVTFS
-222 SGTGGGQPVYTN
+222 TGTGGGQPVYTN

-241 GNCALLDNYS
+241 GNCALLDNYT

-265 GSFSQSNGTVD
+265 GSFSVSNGTVD
-276 FGNHQ
+276 FGSHQ

-297 DGLVKC
+297 DGSVNC
-303 WGRNNLGQLGDGSNS
+303 WGRNNLGQLGDGTNS

-326 NLGTNTTAVAI
+326 NLGTNTTALAI
-337 SAGTDYTC
+337 SAGTDFTC
-345 AITNSGAIKCWGFN
+345 AITNSGAVKCWGFN
-359 GYGNLGDGTTNDS
+359 GYGNLGDGSTNDS
-372 NIPIEVNHSTG
+372 NTPVEVNHLTG
-383 MRAVAISTPGFGVC
+383 MRAVAISTPGYSVC
-397 ALFENGSIYCWGHSY
+397 ALFENGSIYCWGHTY
-412 TSSTL
+412 TASAL
-417 DGAVTDGSVHID
+417 NGPVTNGSVQID
-429 IPTGRTVEAIDGI
+429 IPTGRTAEAIDGI
-442 SSHMCAIL
+442 SSHICAIL

-492 LSSGRTAIAISAGT
+492 LNSGRTAIAISAGT

-519 CWGRQAGEFNG
+519 CWGRQSGEFDG
-530 TTDDLLTPH
+530 TTDDLLVPH
-539 TMDFTSGT
+539 TMNFTSGT
-547 DIAYSDQDM
+547 QVAYSDQDM

-577 VSGASDPYPNN
+577 VSGADDPYPNN
-588 PTRWMNCDSGN
+588 PTRWMDCDPGY
-599 WGRLTCSPAEPG
+599 WGRLSCSPAEPG
-611 HFAITGDLYH
+611 HYAATGDLYH
-621 NPCQVGTYQPGSG
+621 RPCIVGTYQPSSG
-634 YDLCYDSSAGNYV
+634 YDLCYESSAGNYV
-647 STTQATSQTQ
+647 SVVQATSQTL
-657 CSQGMYQEQLGQT
+657 CSSGMFQEQVGQT

-696 NISANSALYNGTIH
+696 NISANSALYNGTIQ
-710 STSDLQDLF
+710 SNGDFQD
-719 MMSVP
+719 MYVMNVP

-742 LAIYDEN
+742 LAIYDES

-770 FSSDSMLYILVSPW
+770 FSSDSKLYILVSPW
-784 NGTGQYQLQVWLFSS
+784 NGTGQYQLQVWLFST
-799 IDGTVVGDPNLS
+799 IDGSVVGDPNMS

-824 LGNFQPNTGQSAC
+824 PGNYQPNTGQSSC
-837 LDADPGFFVNT
+837 IDASPGHFVDT
-848 TGSTTQSPCTPGS
+848 TGSTTQSPCTPGN

-875 LGHYVDVYA
+875 PGHYVDIYA
-884 AIDQIA
+884 APEQTA
-890 ASPGHFVN
+890 ASPGHYVN

-903 NQVACSIGTYQPGL
+903 GQEACAAGTYQPGI
-917 AQTTCLDADAGHF
+917 AQTACLDADAGHF
-930 VATTGSS
+930 VNTTGSA
-937 SQTECD
+937 SQTECY
-943 YGTYQPNTGQSSCI
+943 YGTYQPNTGQASCI
-957 DASAGYYVPNT
+957 DASAGYYVSIT
-968 ASTNQTA
+968 AATNQTA
-975 CQVGGYQP
+975 CQIGGYQP
-983 STGQSHCLPA
+983 STGQFSCLPA
-993 DPGHFVNTIA
+993 DPGHYVNTIA
-1003 ATSQTPCDIGSFQ
+1003 ATSQTPCDFGSFQ
-1016 PLFGSDRCNS
+1016 PLFGSDRCNA
-1026 ADPGYYVPSTGST
+1026 ADPGHYVPNTGSA

-1053 GASGCIESPSGHYV
+1053 GASACIDSPAGHFV
-1067 DTSAAISPTPCPS
+1067 NTSAATSPTPCSS
-1080 GTYNPSL
+1080 GTYNPSM
-1087 GSSSSDDCMDAD
+1087 GSSSADDCTDAD
-1099 SGYAVPDPGSSYQT
+1099 PGYAVPDPGSSYQT

-1118 HYQPSSGQTYCIA
+1118 HYQPASGQTSCLE
-1131 ADAGH
+1131 ADAGY

-1143 ISQTPCS
+1143 YSQTPCS

-1161 ACTVASPGHYVSAP
+1161 ACTQASPGHYVGAP

-1180 EACSIG
+1180 DACSIG
-1186 TYNSQSAS
+1186 TYNSQSGS

-1201 PAEAGYYVPMAGA
+1201 PADAGSYVPMAGA
-1214 ADQIPCSVGTYQPS
+1214 ANQIPCAEGTYQPS
-1228 IGQSTCILADPG
+1228 IGQSSCILADPG
-1240 HYVPETNY
+1240 HYVPGTNY
-1248 QSQLECQLGS
+1248 HTQIECQLGS

-1272 PGNYVDSFASDTQKQ
+1272 PGNYVDSIASDTQKQ

-1292 YNPETGSDNRDD
+1292 YNPASGSDDRDD
-1304 CMDVDP
+1304 CIDVDS

-1324 CDLGTYQPNSAQST
+1324 CTLGTYQPNSAQST
-1338 CLESDPGYFVSS
+1338 CLEADPGYFVSS

-1367 QSSGSAADCMPA
+1367 QSSGTAADCMPA
-1379 NPGYFVEKQASASQT
+1379 DPGYFVDKQASPAQT

-1400 YQELPGQLSC
+1400 YQDSPGQLSC
-1410 NNASPGY
+1410 NDASPGN
-1417 YVSTEGQPEQTPAP
+1417 YVSSEGQSEQTPAP
-1431 LDTYVTGSANTGY
+1431 LDSFVTGSASTGY
-1444 ENCPANH
+1444 EDCPENH
-1451 ITLQVGAINSED
+1451 ITLQEGAISRDD

-1480 DDNDGVI
+1480 DDNDGVN

-1500 SSSPGSDFDGDGCK
+1500 SSSIGSDFDGDGCK
-1514 DSEEDADDDNDG
+1514 DTEEDADDDNDG
-1526 FPDESDALPLNQ
+1526 FPDDNDALPLNQ
-1538 AEWSDSDMDGIGD
+1538 AEWADSDMDGIGD

-1559 DGLSDSDEDAEGTN
+1559 DGLSDSDEDAVGTD

-1581 DGFNDGVDTFPLNPK
+1581 DGFNDGIDTFPLNPT

-1609 EDAFPNDASKHL
+1609 EDAFPNDSSKYL
-1621 EEDIL
+1621 EEDIF

-1641 VGLGGWMVMR
+1641 MGLGGWMVMR
-1651 RKSDSEETTPALEQ
+1651 RRGDSESIPASEQ
-1665 THSVMVPQQEVATET
+1665 TQSVVIPQD
-1680 PTQEPA
+1680 EPPVEEPSIA
-1686 IKPAPQIEPEMDTSQ
+1686 PAPQFEPEMDTSQ
-1701 FLEELELDLQRP
+1701 FLEELESDLQRP

-1728 WIDDSGTVYSQNP
+1728 WIDDSGTVYAQNP
-1741 DGSMMTF
+1741 DGSILTF
-1748 DVTSGDWKPLD
+1748 DVSTGSWVPLE